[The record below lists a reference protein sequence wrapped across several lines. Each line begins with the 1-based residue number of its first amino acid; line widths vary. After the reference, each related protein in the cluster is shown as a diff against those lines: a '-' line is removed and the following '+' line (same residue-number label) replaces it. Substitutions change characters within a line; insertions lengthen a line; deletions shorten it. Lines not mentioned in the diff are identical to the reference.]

1 MTAVLSGG
9 DVSGRDDGTKQWPTG
24 RTQARHDNGQH
35 ERRQVTGMRAPTPRD
50 GVYELYWKFAAER
63 QNVFEARVA
72 GAPGPW
78 TQDRILREYKFC
90 NVYRAADRV
99 SQYLIRDVAY
109 RDDDSSPADRLFQI
123 VAFRNCSTVGTWETV
138 IERLGRSPRIAD
150 LESGVFEA
158 ALTEAK
164 DRNGGL
170 YTGAFILCATDVYG
184 RKTKHLNHV
193 ELFRDMFVRSRL
205 AERILEAESLEE
217 VYDLLHTFPLMG
229 DFMSYQM
236 AIDLNYSEHVNFSEN
251 DFTKPGPGA
260 LRGIKKVFSDLG
272 GLTPQEVIMWMVDN
286 QEAEFARLGLDFGG
300 LWGRPIQAI
309 DAQNL
314 FCETDKYCREAVPEL
329 ASARSRIKSRYVS
342 TPEPMT
348 LFFPPKW
355 GINGHIPQNEVLGD
369 ELARARVLTPM
380 F

>member
-1 MTAVLSGG
+1 
-9 DVSGRDDGTKQWPTG
+9 
-24 RTQARHDNGQH
+24 
-35 ERRQVTGMRAPTPRD
+35 MRAPTPRN

-63 QNVFEARVA
+63 QRIFEARVA
-72 GAPGPW
+72 GIPWPW
-78 TQDRILREYKFC
+78 TQDRILQEYKFC

-99 SQYLIRDVAY
+99 SQYLIRNVAY
-109 RDDDSSPADRLFQI
+109 REDDSRLADRIFQI
-123 VAFRNCSTVGTWETV
+123 VAFRNFSNIATWESV
-138 IERLGRSPRIAD
+138 IEILGRSPHIAD
-150 LESGVFEA
+150 LESDAFES
-158 ALTEAK
+158 ALNESK

-170 YTGAFILCATDVYG
+170 YTGAFILCATNAYG
-184 RKTKHLNHV
+184 RRIKHLNHV
-193 ELFRDMFVRSRL
+193 ELFRDMFVRSSL

-217 VYDLLHTFPLMG
+217 IYELLHAFPLMG

-236 AIDLNYSEHVNFSEN
+236 AIDLNYSENVNFSEN

-260 LRGIKKVFSDLG
+260 LRGIKKVFSDFG
-272 GLTPQEVIMWMVDN
+272 GLTPQEVITWMVDH
-286 QEAEFARLGLDFGG
+286 QEAEFARLGLEFNG

-329 ASARSRIKSRYVS
+329 ASARSRIKSRYAAARD
-342 TPEPMT
+342 PMT

-355 GINGHIPQNEVLGD
+355 GINGRLPRHDVLGS
-369 ELARARVLTPM
+369 ERARAHVVEPV

>member
-1 MTAVLSGG
+1 
-9 DVSGRDDGTKQWPTG
+9 
-24 RTQARHDNGQH
+24 
-35 ERRQVTGMRAPTPRD
+35 MRAPIPRD

-63 QNVFEARVA
+63 QHVFEARVA
-72 GAPGPW
+72 GTPQPW
-78 TQDRILREYKFC
+78 TQDRILQEYKFC

-99 SQYLIRDVAY
+99 SQYLIRNVAY
-109 RDDDSSPADRLFQI
+109 HTDDASPADRLFQI
-123 VAFRNCSTVGTWETV
+123 VAFRNFSKTSTWDTV
-138 IERLGRSPRIAD
+138 VDILRRLPRIAD

-164 DRNGGL
+164 NRNGGL
-170 YTGAFILCATDVYG
+170 YTGAFILCATDAYG

-205 AERILEAESLEE
+205 AERILEARSLEE
-217 VYDLLHTFPLMG
+217 VYDLLHSFPLMG

-286 QEAEFARLGLDFGG
+286 QEGEFARLGLAFKG

-329 ASARSRIKSRYVS
+329 ASARSRIKSRYAV
-342 TPEPMT
+342 TPEPIT

-355 GINGHIPQNEVLGD
+355 GINSRLPQHWVLGD
-369 ELARARVLTPM
+369 TPERVRVLKPM
-380 F
+380 L

>member
-1 MTAVLSGG
+1 M
-9 DVSGRDDGTKQWPTG
+9 
-24 RTQARHDNGQH
+24 RTL
-35 ERRQVTGMRAPTPRD
+35 TPRH

-63 QNVFEARVA
+63 QRVFEARVA
-72 GAPGPW
+72 GARRPW
-78 TQDRILREYKFC
+78 TKDRILQEYKFC

-99 SQYLIRDVAY
+99 SQYLIRDVVY
-109 RDDDSSPADRLFQI
+109 RDDDSSPADRLFQV
-123 VAFRNCSTVGTWETV
+123 VAFRNFSNINTWET
-138 IERLGRSPRIAD
+138 ITEILGHSPRIAD
-150 LESGVFEA
+150 LKSGRFEA

-170 YTGAFILCATDVYG
+170 YTGAFILCATNAYG

-193 ELFRDMFVRSRL
+193 ELFRDMFVHSHL
-205 AERILEAESLEE
+205 AGRILEADSLRKI
-217 VYDLLHTFPLMG
+217 YDLLHTFPLMG

-236 AIDLNYSEHVNFSEN
+236 AIDLNYSEHVDFSEN
-251 DFTKPGPGA
+251 DFTQPGPGA
-260 LRGIKKVFSDLG
+260 LRGIKKMFSDLG
-272 GLTPQEVIMWMVDN
+272 GLTPQEVIMWMVDH
-286 QEAEFARLGLDFGG
+286 QEAEFARLGLEFKG

-329 ASARSRIKSRYVS
+329 VSARSRIKSRYVP

-355 GINGHIPQNEVLGD
+355 GINGCLPQAEVMAG
-369 ELARARVLTPM
+369 ELARASVPEPL

>member
-1 MTAVLSGG
+1 
-9 DVSGRDDGTKQWPTG
+9 
-24 RTQARHDNGQH
+24 
-35 ERRQVTGMRAPTPRD
+35 MRAPTPRD

-63 QNVFEARVA
+63 QRVFEARVA
-72 GAPGPW
+72 GAPWPW
-78 TQDRILREYKFC
+78 TKDRILREYKFC

-99 SQYLIRDVAY
+99 SQYLIHDVAY
-109 RDDDSSPADRLFQI
+109 HDDDSSLEDRLFQI
-123 VAFRNCSTVGTWETV
+123 VAFRNFSNIATWETV
-138 IERLGRSPRIAD
+138 TEILGRTPRIAD
-150 LESGVFEA
+150 LQLGTFEA
-158 ALTEAK
+158 ALTDAK
-164 DRNGGL
+164 ERNGGL
-170 YTGAFILCATDVYG
+170 YTGAFILCATNAYG

-205 AERILEAESLEE
+205 AERILEAASLEK
-217 VYDLLHTFPLMG
+217 VYELLHTFPLMG

-272 GLTPQEVIMWMVDN
+272 GMTPQEVIMWMVDN
-286 QEAEFARLGLDFGG
+286 QEAEFGRLGLEFDG

-329 ASARSRIKSRYVS
+329 ASARSRIKSRYAS
-342 TPEPMT
+342 APKPMK

-355 GINGHIPQNEVLGD
+355 GINAQLPQNEILGD
-369 ELARARVLTPM
+369 ERERARCL
-380 F
+380 